1 MLVSLSSGNYDIVA
15 SGQAFLFSKDKDLR
29 IDIQAD
35 NGFAFSLILNFIE
48 NESVEQDLQ
57 LKTNDREIVLTCIN
71 FANTGAGVKSL
82 SKWLRLA
89 AGICILFSGLIWRE
103 RYPEA

>member
-35 NGFAFSLILNFIE
+35 NGFAFSLILNFI
-48 NESVEQDLQ
+48 
-57 LKTNDREIVLTCIN
+57 
-71 FANTGAGVKSL
+71 
-82 SKWLRLA
+82 
-89 AGICILFSGLIWRE
+89 CILRVNRSSFTDK
-103 RYPEA
+103 